1 MVDVRVDTESQ
12 GRAESQEEE
21 GHVRAKRVGNAR
33 KLIFGTG
40 LAVAT
45 IGASAAAAVIV
56 PATALADT
64 TQTCYTG
71 CVTPQDANDGGV
83 VAPATSPSDAGLPFT
98 GADIEQ
104 LAAIGGGAI
113 LAGALLVRRRRR
125 ANGVAAVSATSG
137 PVVGDTTV
145 GSQWRPDSPSTRG

>member
-1 MVDVRVDTESQ
+1 VDVRVDTESQ

-21 GHVRAKRVGNAR
+21 GHVRTMRVGNAR
-33 KLIFGTG
+33 KLIFGAG

-45 IGASAAAAVIV
+45 LGASAVAAVVV

-71 CVTPQDANDGGV
+71 CTNQVAPNDGGV
-83 VAPATSPSDAGLPFT
+83 VAPATDASDAGLPFT

-104 LAAIGGGAI
+104 MVGIGGGAI
-113 LAGALLVRRRRR
+113 LVGALLVRRRRR
-125 ANGVAAVSATSG
+125 ANGLAAASTTSG
-137 PVVGDTTV
+137 SVVGDTTV
-145 GSQWRPDSPSTRG
+145 GSQWRPDSPSPRG

>member
-33 KLIFGTG
+33 KLIFGAG

-45 IGASAAAAVIV
+45 LGASAVAAVIV
-56 PATALADT
+56 PAAAFADT
-64 TQTCYTG
+64 TCYTG
-71 CVTPQDANDGGV
+71 CVPPQVTTNDGGT
-83 VAPATSPSDAGLPFT
+83 VAPATDASDGGLPFT

-104 LAAIGGGAI
+104 MAAIGGGAV
-113 LAGALLVRRRRR
+113 LVGALLVRRRRR
-125 ANGVAAVSATSG
+125 ANGLAAASSTSG
-137 PVVGDTTV
+137 SVVGDTTV
-145 GSQWRPDSPSTRG
+145 GSQWRPDSPSARG